1 MNRRSEQVASNIERA
16 VTSVLARGLN
26 DPRIKGMITVTG
38 VKVTED
44 LSQARVRVT
53 IMPEEHEALTMH
65 GLRAA
70 TGHIRREAMKQI
82 QLREMPTLEFFLDEG
97 MKNQIKVMELLNKA
111 ANEKPGWQRQS
122 EGPETTSDQADSGE
136 TTS

>member
-26 DPRIKGMITVTG
+26 DPRIKGMITVTS
-38 VKVTED
+38 VSVTDD
-44 LSQARVRVT
+44 LAQARIRVT

-65 GLRAA
+65 GLKAA
-70 TGHIRREAMKQI
+70 TGHIRRETMKQI

-97 MKNQIKVMELLNKA
+97 MKNQIRVMELLNKA
-111 ANEKPGWQRQS
+111 ASEKPGWQRHP
-122 EGPETTSDQADSGE
+122 EEPETNSDEADSGE